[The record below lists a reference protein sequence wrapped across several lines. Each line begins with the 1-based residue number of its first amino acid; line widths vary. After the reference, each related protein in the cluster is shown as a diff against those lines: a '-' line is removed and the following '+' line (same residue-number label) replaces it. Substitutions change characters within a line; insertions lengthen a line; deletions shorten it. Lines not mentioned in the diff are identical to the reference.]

1 MLCSCANRIV
11 SIQEHVT
18 VVFADNSFAGGYLLF
33 HIRFNLKLCGRE
45 ESTKDRGASVLSF
58 PLADQ

>member
-1 MLCSCANRIV
+1 MV

-18 VVFADNSFAGGYLLF
+18 VVFADNAFAGGYLLF
-33 HIRFNLKLCGRE
+33 HIHFNLKLCGRE